1 MKVNLVVSIFIFS
14 MVTMSFATKNHI
26 TTVIEVS
33 KLWKF
38 KTGDNADYY
47 KIDYD
52 DNAWKTI
59 NVENVWEYQGY
70 ADYNGIAW
78 YRAKIVIPAS
88 FRKNYQKHEYLIL
101 RLGKVDDVDDTYFNG
116 VKIGGETGWDLYRT
130 YLIPTDL
137 IKWDQENVL
146 AIRVNDFDG
155 NGGMYGGRVK
165 IADFR
170 LENIL
175 SLRTTDKPFIFTEN
189 RGKDFKTN
197 LFFDFKV
204 PMEQLEG
211 TLSVKA
217 YDPVN
222 NDVVF
227 KHMTNITVGSNAK
240 SSYSTTI
247 PIETP
252 RTCKIE
258 YSFYT
263 ESLDD
268 TLRYSTLISYIL
280 FSHINEHYEYPLV
293 KNDIPDKAVP
303 FCLDNIR
310 LEGYLNERLDA
321 NLFQRLLN
329 IDETGILECYY
340 NRPGKQT
347 WIGEYAGKY
356 LHAASRV
363 WQSTKN
369 LQLKKQMDRI
379 VEILIN
385 CQKED
390 GYLGTYLP
398 VNYWTEWDVWAH
410 KYNLLGLLSY
420 YSVTGYVPALEASK
434 RMGDLLCRT
443 FGENDGQLNI
453 IHSSAHVG
461 MASTSVL
468 EPMTYLYRY
477 TGDQKYLDFCNYII
491 KAYEYDDGPRIISTL
506 NSIGKVD
513 KTANAKAYEMMSNL
527 TGVVKLYQLTGDEKL
542 LKAAENAWNDISIN
556 KLYIT
561 GTASNRELFP
571 EDFVL
576 PAGNDAHM
584 GEGCVT
590 TTWLQFS
597 QALYYLTGEA
607 KYMDEIEKTIYN
619 HLLAAENPR
628 TGCVS
633 YYTALQGV
641 KPYRCSINGHCCLAS
656 VPRGIAAIPELI
668 YAKSAINGCF
678 INVYSSGN
686 IDDTLKTSK
695 DLLIPFNLTINS
707 EFPESGTADITVTVS
722 EPAEF
727 NIALRVPIWSKN
739 FVARVGGKIYRGIP
753 GQYLNISRRWK
764 KKSGIKI
771 SMDLNVQ
778 ILDGGGSYPGYV
790 SLKSGPQILA
800 FDQALNPTVQDPD
813 KITWNSPEPV
823 ILSKKRLPETWIGS
837 QVYTVK
843 ALYEGK
849 PVDIKLVPFADAGQT
864 GGEVRV
870 WIPVAERKNKN
881 SIL

>member
-1 MKVNLVVSIFIFS
+1 MKNIKIACVFIFGL
-14 MVTMSFATKNHI
+14 VIMSFTTKSQMNENIEIPKMWKFQIGDNHDY
-26 TTVIEVS
+26 S
-33 KLWKF
+33 KL
-38 KTGDNADYY
+38 
-47 KIDYD
+47 DYD
-52 DNAWKTI
+52 DKSWKTI
-59 NVENVWEYQGY
+59 NVENVWESQGY
-70 ADYNGIAW
+70 VDYNGIAW
-78 YRAKIVIPAS
+78 YRTKIVIPSS

-101 RLGKVDDVDDTYFNG
+101 QLGKVDDVDDTYFNG
-116 VKIGGETGWDLYRT
+116 VRIGGKTGWDLYRT
-130 YLIPTDL
+130 YLIQTNL

-155 NGGMYGGRVK
+155 NGGMYGGHIK

-175 SLRTTDKPFIFTEN
+175 SLRTTDKPSEFTEN
-189 RGKDFKTN
+189 RGKDIETK

-204 PMEQLEG
+204 PMERLEG
-211 TLSVKA
+211 ILSVKV

-227 KHMTNITVGSNAK
+227 KHMTDITIGSNANN
-240 SSYSTTI
+240 SYSTTI
-247 PIETP
+247 PIEIP
-252 RTCKIE
+252 RTSKIE

-263 ESLDD
+263 KSLDD
-268 TLRYSTLISYIL
+268 TLRHSTLISYTPS
-280 FSHINEHYEYPLV
+280 SHTNEHYEYPIV
-293 KNDIPDKAVP
+293 KNIIQDKVVP

-356 LHAASRV
+356 LHAASRM

-434 RMGDLLCRT
+434 KMGDLLCRT

-477 TGDQKYLDFCNYII
+477 TGDQKYLNFCNCII
-491 KAYEYDDGPRIISTL
+491 KAYEYDDGPKIISTL

-542 LKAAENAWNDISIN
+542 LKAAENAWNDIAIN

-561 GTASNRELFP
+561 GTASHKELFH

-619 HLLAAENPR
+619 HLLAAENPQ

-633 YYTALQGV
+633 YYTALQGA
-641 KPYRCSINGHCCLAS
+641 KPYRCSIAGHCCLAS
-656 VPRGIAAIPELI
+656 VPRGIAAIPELV
-668 YAKSAINGCF
+668 YAKSMTNGCLLN
-678 INVYSSGN
+678 IYSSGS
-686 IDDTLKTSK
+686 IDDTLKTS
-695 DLLIPFNLTINS
+695 DGHMMPVNLS
-707 EFPESGTADITVTVS
+707 VSSKFPESSTAEITVSTPYS
-722 EPAEF
+722 ANF

-739 FVARVGGKIYRGIP
+739 FVARVGQKIYRGIP
-753 GQYLNISRRWK
+753 GEYLNITKIWK
-764 KKSGIKI
+764 NNSKIKI
-771 SMDLNVQ
+771 MMDLNVQ
-778 ILDGGGSYPGYV
+778 ILDGGASYPGYV

-800 FDQALNPTVQDPD
+800 FDQALNPAVQDPD
-813 KITWNSPEPV
+813 KITWNLPKPV
-823 ILSKKRLPETWIGS
+823 ILSKKCLPKTWVGS
-837 QVYTVK
+837 QVYAVK

-849 PVDIKLVPFADAGQT
+849 PIDIKLVPFADAGQT

-870 WIPVAERKNKN
+870 WLPEVAKK
-881 SIL
+881 